1 MKFINVVKSS
11 SEKAQAVWFDTSTGI
26 LHVSFGSIVRGL
38 RFDLIPVQDF
48 ESTADLT
55 GFSIGQ
61 GGAVIVCHHL
71 DGEETWLPI
80 DMWERDGF
88 TPPKSK
94 VRGKK
99 RDIGSLP
106 VYSQRIIEHRLRA
119 GITQSQAAKAAGISQ
134 RTLQQWEQGRQHP
147 PEDRIKKIL
156 ENLAVI
162 PGKIRAAR

>member
-1 MKFINVVKSS
+1 MKLINVVKSS
-11 SEKAQAVWFDTSTGI
+11 SDKAERVWFDTITRN
-26 LHVSFGSIVRGL
+26 LHVSFGSIVRGIRL
-38 RFDLIPVQDF
+38 DLIPVEDF

-61 GGAVIVCHHL
+61 GGSVIVCHHL

-80 DMWERDGF
+80 DMWEQGGF
-88 TPPKSK
+88 TPPKRK
-94 VRGKK
+94 ARGKK
-99 RDIGSLP
+99 RDLGSLP
-106 VYSQRIIEHRLRA
+106 AYSQRIIEYRLRA
-119 GITQSQAAKAAGISQ
+119 GITQSQAAKVAGISQ

-162 PGKIRAAR
+162 PGKVRS